1 MPSFG
6 VSTISPKNSSSFN
19 MFSTS
24 AIAFIRC
31 QNRDHMN
38 NHTRYK
44 GNINNTSAINVFN
57 RYITLVTFC
66 LPFYVHRRLHKT
78 LSDGTLL
85 GRTFRSFLLRWL
97 LLLLFSSLE
106 VFTFTGY
113 FSLPPAIHLGF
124 WGPWRPPPALSST
137 LATFGYFTFARLFFT
152 VLPRA
157 LRFWVS
163 IFYPQAL
170 FTLLSFPTFLTRF
183 VTQMRAG
190 TLSPGFSSA
199 PAS

>member
-57 RYITLVTFC
+57 RYITLVIFC

-170 FTLLSFPTFLTRF
+170 FTSRFFHTFLTRF